1 MQIRPA
7 SPADAPA
14 LADLG
19 ERLWRE
25 TYTGLIPSSNL
36 ELHLAE
42 TFGLVQQTGE
52 LMDPANWTLV
62 VDVDGVPHGYSLLRA
77 HGPKMATAQ
86 VPFERPLEV
95 VRFYV
100 DRSLHGRGAAQVLMA
115 EVLARAEA
123 AGHDGV
129 WLQVWEQNPR
139 AIRFYAKAGFLDAG
153 DATYRI
159 GEQVDRDRLL
169 VHSFMARPLRP

>member
-7 SPADAPA
+7 TPADAQV

-25 TYTGLIPSSNL
+25 TYTGLIPQSNL
-36 ELHLAE
+36 ELHLAG

-52 LMDPANWTLV
+52 LVDPANWMLV
-62 VDVDGVPHGYSLLRA
+62 IEVDGALLGYALLRA
-77 HGPKMATAQ
+77 HGPKITTPA

-95 VRFYV
+95 VRFYM
-100 DRSLHGRGAAQVLMA
+100 DRTLHGRGAAQVLMA

-139 AIRFYAKAGFLDAG
+139 AIRFYAKAGFIDAG

-169 VHSFMARPLRP
+169 VHTLMSRSL

>member
-1 MQIRPA
+1 MQIRSALPTEA
-7 SPADAPA
+7 QA
-14 LADLG
+14 LALLG

-25 TYTGLIPSSNL
+25 TYTGLIPQANL
-36 ELHLAE
+36 ELHLAG

-52 LMDPANWTLV
+52 LVDPANWMLV
-62 VDVDGVPHGYSLLRA
+62 LEVDGALLSYALLRA
-77 HGPKMATAQ
+77 HGPKEATPA
-86 VPFERPLEV
+86 VPFQRPLEV

-100 DRSLHGRGAAQVLMA
+100 DRSLHGQGAAQALMA
-115 EVLARAEA
+115 EVLARAAA

-139 AIRFYAKAGFLDAG
+139 AIRFYAKAGFIDAG

-159 GEQVDRDRLL
+159 GHQVDRDRLL
-169 VHSFMARPLRP
+169 VHPL

>member
-1 MQIRPA
+1 M
-7 SPADAPA
+7 
-14 LADLG
+14 
-19 ERLWRE
+19 E
-25 TYTGLIPSSNL
+25 
-36 ELHLAE
+36 
-42 TFGLVQQTGE
+42 
-52 LMDPANWTLV
+52 
-62 VDVDGVPHGYSLLRA
+62 VDGALLGYALLRA
-77 HGPKMATAQ
+77 HGPRVATTA

-100 DRSLHGRGAAQVLMA
+100 DRTLHGRGAAQALMA

-123 AGHDGV
+123 AGHDGA

-169 VHSFMARPLRP
+169 VHAAADPGA

>member
-14 LADLG
+14 LAALG

-25 TYTGLIPSSNL
+25 TYTGLIPQANL
-36 ELHLAE
+36 ELHLAA

-52 LMDPANWTLV
+52 LVDPANWTLV
-62 VDVDGVPHGYSLLRA
+62 LEADGAPLGYALLRA
-77 HGPKMATAQ
+77 HGPKTATTA

-100 DRSLHGRGAAQVLMA
+100 DRTLHGRGAAQALMA

-139 AIRFYAKAGFLDAG
+139 AIRFYTKAGFMDAG

-169 VHSFMARPLRP
+169 VHTLMSRSL